1 MVYPR
6 LPKIPPEKM
15 IKLVGFDWNGT
26 ILSDTVACLVADDA
40 ALIAL
45 GYKPISLKKFRET
58 FEIPLVNFY
67 NKIGVDPKIPKAKFE
82 KSETI
87 FHQTYEARAANSRT
101 RAGSR
106 DLLKWLK
113 ARKIPSVIFSNHID
127 YQIVKH
133 LKRLKI
139 ENYFDTVLG
148 NAKTS
153 EVLFKRSKGDK
164 LKDYLSSRRIKPNEI
179 LIVGDTVE
187 EIEIARE
194 LGAISV
200 AITNGYNSTKRL
212 KSNKPDYLLNDLRK
226 IEGIIT
232 NINKI

>member
-1 MVYPR
+1 
-6 LPKIPPEKM
+6 M
-15 IKLVGFDWNGT
+15 IKLVAFDWNGT
-26 ILSDTVACLVADDA
+26 ILSDTVACLVGDDA
-40 ALIAL
+40 ALVAL
-45 GYKPISLKKFRET
+45 GYKPISLKKFQET
-58 FEIPLVNFY
+58 FEIPLVHFY
-67 NKIGVDPKIPKAKFE
+67 KKIGVNPKIPKAKFE

-87 FHQTYEARAANSRT
+87 FHATYEARAANSRT
-101 RAGSR
+101 RAGTR

-113 ARKIPSVIFSNHID
+113 EHNIPSVIFSNHID

-133 LKRLKI
+133 LKRLRI
-139 ENYFDTVLG
+139 ENYFDTVIG
-148 NAKTS
+148 NEQTYQ
-153 EVLFKRSKGDK
+153 VLFKRSKGDK
-164 LKDYLSSRRIKPNEI
+164 LKDYLKTNNVKPSEI
-179 LIVGDTVE
+179 LVVGDTVE

-212 KSNKPDYLLNDLRK
+212 KSKKPDYLLNDLRK